1 MLLDAVDEFIEDK
14 KMWFREL
21 AHDHGNPAERDIT
34 YKKASNAD
42 QLRLV
47 EIEDDEDREQVENEI
62 KDKMLKLN

>member
-21 AHDHGNPAERDIT
+21 AYEHGNPEERDIT

-42 QLRLV
+42 
-47 EIEDDEDREQVENEI
+47 
-62 KDKMLKLN
+62 